1 MQSCR
6 FQLQATQYSY
16 AALATLESCL
26 LAPPATMPCCSSTA
40 VVPSPMYSC
49 SITTG
54 PLGEY
59 INNYPGHPALGNTNT
74 FSLRLK
80 EYGHDPITRCPVH

>member
-1 MQSCR
+1 MQSCC

-26 LAPPATMPCCSSTA
+26 VAPVAPACCVTPLP
-40 VVPSPMYSC
+40 PSPMYSC

-54 PLGEY
+54 PLGEF

-74 FSLRLK
+74 FFLRLK
-80 EYGHDPITRCPVH
+80 EYDHDPITRCPVH